1 MFSSE
6 NFNMNK
12 WPIAQFV
19 DFYAHDICLIL

>member
-6 NFNMNK
+6 NFNMIK

-19 DFYAHDICLIL
+19 DFYANGICLIL